1 LIFSGYFDY
10 QTVFYEMGMDEI
22 DEANVALDMYE
33 EAVKAA
39 RDRASQAR

>member
-1 LIFSGYFDY
+1 
-10 QTVFYEMGMDEI
+10 MDEI
-22 DEANVALDMYE
+22 DEANVALDMHE